1 MLTVYNIYCMLRNAL
16 KGEKMKNVST
26 NNKIIDKLYI
36 VAAFIIILLY
46 AWNSMVGFRW
56 PSIYVMTN
64 HIVTCKF
71 GFVPRTI
78 VGTLLYQLIGTNLYQ
93 KEFLTV
99 FILAIAA
106 VFLAYIVYLI
116 IRLVAIEKNFIA
128 LFLFLLYVLSPY
140 TKYYLHEAGY
150 YEQYGYILG
159 IILIA
164 IALHANWKATA
175 IWSAILSM
183 IAVLISETNLFLI
196 IPFMFTIPF
205 LQIVEE
211 KTHWFRRIIA
221 LGCMYIPIVFYSLLI
236 SLYLVPEW
244 VMYKNIAE
252 HQACANFVPRED
264 VYWYWVFDRSNEEE
278 WGRVLHEISPVW
290 IIYPMLIIAV
300 TAFLLWKQDRWLSIM
315 YAIMSIGCGV
325 ATYLIVIVAWD
336 LDRYYFCIFLQIFM
350 VTIFVLRKW
359 LKNYALSK
367 IDLAVIL
374 TAFVISM
381 SLVHYRFYLFDYARY
396 LNTWE
401 DMIQYFSASI

>member
-164 IALHANWKATA
+164 IALHANWKVTA

-205 LQIVEE
+205 LKIVEE
-211 KTHWFRRIIA
+211 KTHCVRRVIA

-236 SLYLVPEW
+236 S
-244 VMYKNIAE
+244 
-252 HQACANFVPRED
+252 
-264 VYWYWVFDRSNEEE
+264 
-278 WGRVLHEISPVW
+278 
-290 IIYPMLIIAV
+290 
-300 TAFLLWKQDRWLSIM
+300 
-315 YAIMSIGCGV
+315 
-325 ATYLIVIVAWD
+325 
-336 LDRYYFCIFLQIFM
+336 
-350 VTIFVLRKW
+350 
-359 LKNYALSK
+359 
-367 IDLAVIL
+367 
-374 TAFVISM
+374 
-381 SLVHYRFYLFDYARY
+381 
-396 LNTWE
+396 
-401 DMIQYFSASI
+401 